1 MNEDRFDEVIV
12 EIARDYN
19 APPPVPREEMWEAIQ
34 AARAGDSHPRF
45 ARRYSAWVGWAVGI
59 AAALMI
65 GIGLGRMSMR
75 PTAAPPV
82 AIAPSV
88 AAPPSLPADA
98 PLPEVRATP
107 GAAGETAYRVVANQ
121 HLGQAAMLLTSF
133 RSEARTGD
141 IDGRVGVWAKD
152 LLSTTRLLLDSPAGE
167 DAQLRVLLEDLELV
181 LVQLSQLPADGG
193 TQEAKQEVEMAT
205 NAIEQ
210 AGVLPKIRTALQG
223 GSAATLSQEEL

>member
-1 MNEDRFDEVIV
+1 MNEDRIDDAIR

-19 APPPVPREEMWEAIQ
+19 TPPPVPREEMWAAIQ
-34 AARAGDSHPRF
+34 AARAGGAHPRF
-45 ARRYSAWVGWAVGI
+45 ARRYNAWVGFAIGI
-59 AAALMI
+59 AAVLMI
-65 GIGLGRMSMR
+65 GIGLGRMSVR

-82 AIAPSV
+82 AIAP
-88 AAPPSLPADA
+88 AEATPPSAPADV
-98 PLPEVRATP
+98 PLPEVRTTP
-107 GAAGETAYRVVANQ
+107 GAEGETAYRVAANQ

-133 RSEARTGD
+133 RSEARAGD
-141 IDGRVGVWAKD
+141 IDARVGVWAKD

-167 DAQLRVLLEDLELV
+167 DPQLRVLLGDLELV
-181 LVQLSQLPADGG
+181 LVQLSQLPPDGT

-223 GSAATLSQEEL
+223 GSSTTLSQEEL